1 MANEQYANGNNEQYG
16 TVPSGGEGL
25 PSGVIL
31 MWSGTVASIPAG
43 FAFCDGQ
50 NGTPDLRDRFVVCAQ
65 QDDGGV
71 ARANPDGTGLTQS
84 GGDSSHRHG
93 FFTDGHD
100 HYIMQ
105 AFNAASGTAGS
116 VGTFHTEESYD
127 SGTTEYETT
136 IPPFYAL
143 AYIMKL

>member
-16 TVPSGGEGL
+16 TAPAGGEGL

-65 QDDGGV
+65 QDSAGV
-71 ARANPDGTGLTQS
+71 AKANPDGTGLKQS
-84 GGDSSHRHG
+84 GGSASHSHT
-93 FFTDGHD
+93 FTTDGHS
-100 HYIMQ
+100 HYIEQIMTVQ
-105 AFNAASGTAGS
+105 YGTGATVGNYGTA
-116 VGTFHTEESYD
+116 ENDD
-127 SGTTEYETT
+127 SGVTDDETT
-136 IPPFYAL
+136 VPPFFAL